1 MDKEQALFAVS
12 EQGSAL
18 IEKLVLQEL
27 KEFEHLKVLT
37 TLRKSNKLSAGEA
50 AAVLEIAL
58 ARQKAIK
65 SGKFIQAAKMFF
77 TRDAL
82 EQASG
87 EKITAHRRKR
97 FQTLA
102 DSLGE
107 DAAIVDFCCGIG
119 GDSLALCPVGQV
131 TGIDLNEA
139 RLVLAK
145 ANAEALGLSER
156 FEAVCANVSQVTSA
170 NLNHLHPDRNY
181 QLAFFDPG
189 RRDEQGK
196 RIFKAEAYQPPLSTL
211 KNWLSKDGPP
221 HLKGLAV
228 KVAPGIDYDELK
240 QLGLDC
246 EVEIISENGDVK
258 EAVLWF
264 AGLRNPEGTLSN
276 VTRRATLLNGN
287 THISYDDSKGIPKL
301 DCQKP
306 RRYLHEPDG
315 AIIRAG
321 LVECLGAEIQAFKID
336 NEIAYLTSDSISN
349 SPCARSFEIISS
361 LPFSLK
367 KIKEELQLLN
377 ARHLTVKKRGS
388 PIVPE
393 EFIKSLALKKG
404 DGEDLTVILT
414 RVKNEHTAFITRAI

>member
-1 MDKEQALFAVS
+1 MNKDQALFAVS
-12 EQGSAL
+12 ERGRAL
-18 IEKLVLQEL
+18 LDKLALQEL
-27 KEFEHLKVLT
+27 TENNHLKVLT
-37 TLRKSNKLSAGEA
+37 ALRKSDKLEASEA
-50 AAVLEIAL
+50 AAVLEVAL

-65 SGKFIQAAKMFF
+65 SAKFANAEKMFF

-102 DSLGE
+102 ESLGS
-107 DAAIVDFCCGIG
+107 AVAIVDFCCGVG
-119 GDSLALCPVGQV
+119 GDSLALCPVGPV
-131 TGIDLNEA
+131 MGIDLNEA

-145 ANAEALGLSER
+145 ANATALGLSDR
-156 FEAVCANVSQVTSA
+156 FDAVCADVAKFSSA
-170 NLNHLHPDRNY
+170 NINHSNTINSY

-211 KNWLSKDGPP
+211 KNWLRKDELPN
-221 HLKGLAV
+221 LKGLAV
-228 KVAPGIDYDELK
+228 KVSPGIDYDELK

-264 AGLRNPEGTLSN
+264 ADLRSAGTDKN
-276 VTRRATLLNGN
+276 TTRRATLLYGDKQF
-287 THISYDDSKGIPKL
+287 SFDDSQGIPKL
-301 DCQKP
+301 ECQNP
-306 RRYLHEPDG
+306 SRYLHEPDG

-321 LVECLGAEIQAFKID
+321 LVECLGADMKAFKID
-336 NEIAYLTSDSISN
+336 DEIAFLTSDNLSN

-367 KIKEELQLLN
+367 KIKQELQKLK
-377 ARHLTVKKRGS
+377 ARNLTVKKRGS
-388 PIVPE
+388 PIVPD
-393 EFIKSLALKKG
+393 EFIKSLSLKKG